1 MLKGLRFGLW
11 AGCGAVALLLL
22 TQPVSVDAQFALST
36 AVIFAMIVTWKLG
49 RGDWGRQLFLGFSSV
64 VVVRYIFWR
73 STSTLPPLSD
83 PFDLVP
89 GIVLFLAE
97 IYCVLILVISLV
109 INVDPLRRK
118 TLPREEDDNLPTV
131 DVFIPSY
138 NEDEGILATT
148 IAAAKSMDYPAKK
161 LTVWL
166 LDDGGTIQKR
176 NDKNPEKAAA
186 ALQRYTD
193 LQLLCLKMGAKYLTR
208 EKNEHAKAG
217 NMNNGLKVSTGELI
231 VVFDADHA
239 PFRNFLRETVGHF
252 GLDPKLFLVQTP
264 HIFLN
269 PDPIEKNLK
278 TFDRMPSENEM
289 FYSLTQRGLDKW
301 DASFFCGSAAVL
313 RRTALETTGG
323 FSGIT
328 ITEDCETAFELHG
341 NGWHSV
347 FVDKPLIAGLQPET
361 FTSFIGQRSR
371 WCQGMF
377 QILMLKNPALK
388 RGLSFTQRISYLS
401 SMTFW
406 FFPLPR
412 LVFMFAPLMYIF
424 LDTKIFVSNI
434 DETIAY
440 TGMYIIVNLMLQN
453 YLYGRVRWPWISELY
468 EFVQG
473 VFLAKAIFTVV
484 LNPRKPTFNVTA
496 KGLTLDNDHLSELS
510 WPFFAIWGLLFV
522 AGLTAAFRYA
532 FEPGI
537 NSLMLVVG
545 LWNTFNLIIAGAALG
560 AVAERAQPDRHPRL
574 PIQRQGRLKI
584 GNMELETDIINV
596 SAGGCAL
603 LTAAKSTLPVGSGT
617 DVIGQLSI
625 KAIGTLVRDET
636 INVLVKRAEDR
647 DGGTLYAC
655 EFHEMQPSQ
664 HFVLADL
671 MYGDGEALVRFLDR
685 RRTHQSIWQGSAQFI
700 KWGVTE
706 PVRAFRYLWLEHQAG
721 KISSAAV
728 LELKALAEKV
738 KAATQENASPI
749 PAVQH
754 AMAAPLHQ
762 DNLKVPAAPLHQDNV
777 KVPAALHA
785 A

>member
-1 MLKGLRFGLW
+1 MAVFRFGLW
-11 AGCGAVALLLL
+11 AACGAFALLLL
-22 TQPVSVDAQFALST
+22 TQPISVEAQLSLSLM
-36 AVIFAMIVTWKLG
+36 VIAGMILTWKFG
-49 RGDWGRQLFLGFSSV
+49 SGDMGRQIFLALASM

-73 STSTLPPLSD
+73 STSTLPPWSD
-83 PFDLVP
+83 PVDLVP
-89 GIVLFLAE
+89 GVILFMAE
-97 IYCVLILVISLV
+97 IYCVLILTISLI
-109 INVDPLRRK
+109 INVDPLKRK
-118 TLPREEDDNLPTV
+118 TLPREDDDKLPTV

-138 NEDEGILATT
+138 NEDEQILAIT
-148 IAAAKSMDYPAKK
+148 IAAAKSMDYPAHKM
-161 LTVWL
+161 TIWL
-166 LDDGGTIQKR
+166 LDDGGTDQKR
-176 NDKNPEKAAA
+176 NDANPEKAAVA
-186 ALQRYTD
+186 QARHRD
-193 LQLLCLKMGAKYLTR
+193 LQALCAQMGAKYLTR
-208 EKNEHAKAG
+208 AKNQHAKAG

-252 GLDPKLFLVQTP
+252 AIDPKLFLVQTP

-289 FYSLTQRGLDKW
+289 FYSITQRGLDKW

-388 RGLSFTQRISYLS
+388 RGLSLTQRVSYLS

-412 LVFMFAPLMYIF
+412 LVFMFAPLLYIF
-424 LDTKIFVSNI
+424 LDLKIFVSNI

-468 EFVQG
+468 EYVQG
-473 VFLAKAIFTVV
+473 VFLAKAIFSVV
-484 LNPRKPTFNVTA
+484 MSPRKPTFNVTA
-496 KGLTLDNDHLSELS
+496 KGLTLDKDHLSELS

-522 AGLTAAFRYA
+522 AGLTAAFRYV

-545 LWNTFNLIIAGAALG
+545 LWNTFNLMIAGTALG
-560 AVAERAQPDRHPRL
+560 AVAERAQPDRNPRL
-574 PIQRQGRLKI
+574 PIERSGVLTIDGAKHDVSI
-584 GNMELETDIINV
+584 FSV
-596 SAGGCAL
+596 SADGCGLRIAEGGKGIVL
-603 LTAAKSTLPVGSGT
+603 EKNVTQV
-617 DVIGQLSI
+617 QLQI
-625 KAIGTLVRDET
+625 KAVGDLVTDESLTLL
-636 INVLVKRAEDR
+636 IKRFEDKDDGLELGAE
-647 DGGTLYAC
+647 
-655 EFHEMQPSQ
+655 FFEMRPQQ
-664 HFVLADL
+664 HFILADL
-671 MYGDGEALVRFLDR
+671 MYGDGEALCRFLDR
-685 RRTHQSIWQGSAQFI
+685 RRKHQSIWAGSMQFI
-700 KWGVTE
+700 WWGLNE
-706 PVRAFRYLWLEHQAG
+706 PVRAFKYVWLARQAA
-721 KISSAAV
+721 KISELAAAQMV
-728 LELKALAEKV
+728 ELAAKLHEK
-738 KAATQENASPI
+738 P
-749 PAVQH
+749 P
-754 AMAAPLHQ
+754 
-762 DNLKVPAAPLHQDNV
+762 VPANGVALVAKSATEPMSMQTKSIAMPL
-777 KVPAALHA
+777 AAA
-785 A
+785 